1 MLRRNDKRT
10 AVLIAGLLAAVC
22 ASARAQDLT
31 YVTSVSTEGA
41 ALLETADGEQWPL
54 GTAAEALDTIEAGQV
69 RVTSGQ
75 QLMLVTEW
83 DVVLVVLG
91 PAALRFDPQEERTN
105 IELLD
110 GRVLCASQWPE
121 EGATPLVL
129 VVPGSAPDTPT
140 VEAVVP
146 PGQLAI
152 ERTAEQTALAYR
164 AAPDLPP
171 SMALRVLGTPRSL
184 ADGDM
189 LRIVGDEVSTA
200 PAAAWLREREFD
212 RSWGAKLGVA
222 SAQTVRPGVESDLF
236 ENIISWER
244 YGGKEYVKAR
254 LEAQR
259 FQPEVRQVVTS
270 VSRPQRPVSPPSSVP
285 QTTGFPAANEVPLLS
300 PAALSVANLS
310 EGVTAIQ
317 LNNQARSLLTQTGS
331 RGLGFRGLAQLA
343 IPGLLGG
350 GIPTPGPAGLGGQR

>member
-1 MLRRNDKRT
+1 MLRSTPMRLVT
-10 AVLIAGLLAAVC
+10 LAAGLAAVGTPL
-22 ASARAQDLT
+22 RAQDLT
-31 YVTSVSTEGA
+31 YVTSVSAEGA
-41 ALLETADGEQWPL
+41 AWLETTDGERWQL
-54 GTAAEALDTIEAGQV
+54 GTAAEDTDTIEAGQV
-69 RVTSGQ
+69 SVTSDH

-83 DVVLVVLG
+83 DVVMIVLG
-91 PAALRFDPQEERTN
+91 PASLRFDPQEDQTL
-105 IELLD
+105 IELRD
-110 GRVLCASQWPE
+110 GRVLFASQWPA
-121 EGATPLVL
+121 EGATPLIL
-129 VVPGSAPDTPT
+129 VVPGASPDTPR
-140 VEAVVP
+140 VQAVIP
-146 PGQLAI
+146 PGQFAA
-152 ERTAEQTALAYR
+152 ERNAEQIALAYT

-171 SMALRVLGTPRSL
+171 SMALRVLGAPHSL

-200 PAAAWLREREFD
+200 PAAAWLRERGFE
-212 RSWGAKLGVA
+212 RPWGAALGVA
-222 SAQTVRPGVESDLF
+222 SAQTVRPGVESSLF

-254 LEAQR
+254 LEARR

-350 GIPTPGPAGLGGQR
+350 VPTPGPAGLGGLR